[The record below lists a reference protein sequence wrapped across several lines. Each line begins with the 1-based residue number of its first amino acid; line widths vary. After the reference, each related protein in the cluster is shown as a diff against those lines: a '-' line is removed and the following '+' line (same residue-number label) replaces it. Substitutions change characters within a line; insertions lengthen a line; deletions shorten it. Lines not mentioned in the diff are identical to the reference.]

1 MVRDI
6 GGKVSIRRSQM
17 VMKSGTS
24 DTGKSTTWKEEISFS
39 MIKTEFCMP

>member
-24 DTGKSTTWKEEISFS
+24 DTGKSTTWKKEISFS